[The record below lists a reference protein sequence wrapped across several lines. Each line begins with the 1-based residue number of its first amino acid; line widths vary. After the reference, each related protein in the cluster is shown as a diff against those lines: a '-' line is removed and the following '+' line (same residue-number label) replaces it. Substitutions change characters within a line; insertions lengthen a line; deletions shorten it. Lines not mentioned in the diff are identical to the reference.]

1 MIDQAI
7 SYASQAT
14 GISAEAIKGYSRH
27 RPISQARHL
36 AMTEAHRL
44 GMNYYEIGRAMNVD
58 RTSVR
63 YAVRKKLVAYDK

>member
-7 SYASQAT
+7 TYASQAT
-14 GISAEAIKGYSRH
+14 GISADAIMGHSRH
-27 RPISQARHL
+27 KPVSQARHM

-63 YAVRKKLVAYDK
+63 YAVRKNLAAYDK